1 MVMSKWKM
9 STQIA
14 LLYPFF
20 VHKKK
25 SMLNN
30 GIYLLILVI
39 LFTKRNRL
47 VLAKYGEKEEKE
59 KKNK

>member
-1 MVMSKWKM
+1 MP
-9 STQIA
+9 TQIA